1 MLIKIA
7 WRNVW
12 RNKRRSFITIAAIFI
27 AIFLAI
33 IMRSLQLGMYDNMI
47 KNVVGSFSGYFQLHS
62 KGYWEDKNIDNSYKV
77 GKSTINNIKEI
88 EGVSN
93 VIKRIQT
100 GVLSSNNNL
109 SKFLYVTGIE
119 QKEEEKLTDWNKRLV
134 DGRLLDKEDKSIIIA
149 KGVAK
154 YYNAKVG
161 DSLIFIGQGFHG
173 MQAVGIYPIQGIID
187 MKNPNL
193 NNMSVFMNL
202 SVAQDFVSADQRITN
217 LVIDK
222 EQYFDE
228 IKIVEAIESKI
239 DIQSNDLM
247 TWKEMTPE
255 LNQLIQADNAGG
267 MIVIIILYMIV
278 SFGIFGTVLMMTQE
292 RLYEFG
298 VLISIGM
305 KKSKLMITLI
315 FETIFLTIIGV
326 LTGFAIS
333 RPIVNYFHFNPIRLF
348 GSAAAQL
355 ESAGFEPVLPFMNTY
370 DIPFIHGLII
380 ILISLATCIY
390 PIIII
395 SNLNPIKA
403 MNR

>member
-62 KGYWEDKNIDNSYKV
+62 KGYWEDKNIDNSYEIA
-77 GKSTINNIKEI
+77 KSTINNIKEI

-93 VIKRIQT
+93 VLKRIQT

-134 DGRLLDKEDKSIIIA
+134 DGRLLDKGDKSIIIA

-255 LNQLIQADNAGG
+255 LDQLIQADNAGG

-305 KKSKLMITLI
+305 KKSKLIITLI
-315 FETIFLTIIGV
+315 FETIFLTFIGV
-326 LTGFAIS
+326 CIGFVIS

-390 PIIII
+390 PIIVI

>member
-77 GKSTINNIKEI
+77 GKSTIKNIKEI

-395 SNLNPIKA
+395 SNLNPVKA

>member
-77 GKSTINNIKEI
+77 GNSTIKNIKEI

-119 QKEEEKLTDWNKRLV
+119 QKEEQKLTDWNKRLV
-134 DGRLLDKEDKSIIIA
+134 DGRLLDSEDKSIIIA
-149 KGVAK
+149 KGVAR

-202 SVAQDFVSADQRITN
+202 SLAQDFVSADQRITN

-228 IKIVEAIESKI
+228 IKIVESIESKI

-255 LNQLIQADNAGG
+255 LDQLIQADNAGG

-305 KKSKLMITLI
+305 KKSKLMTTLI
-315 FETIFLTIIGV
+315 FETIFLTFIGV
-326 LTGFAIS
+326 FIGFVIS

-390 PIIII
+390 PIIVI

>member
-62 KGYWEDKNIDNSYKV
+62 KGYWEDKNIDNSYEIAN
-77 GKSTINNIKEI
+77 STINNIKEI

-315 FETIFLTIIGV
+315 FETVFLTIIGV

>member
-62 KGYWEDKNIDNSYKV
+62 KGYWEDKNIDNSYEIA
-77 GKSTINNIKEI
+77 KSTINNIKEI

-93 VIKRIQT
+93 VLKRIQT

-134 DGRLLDKEDKSIIIA
+134 DGRLLDKGDKSIIIA

-326 LTGFAIS
+326 LSGFAIS

-355 ESAGFEPVLPFMNTY
+355 ESAGFEPILPFMNTY

-380 ILISLATCIY
+380 IFISLVTCIY

-395 SNLNPIKA
+395 SNLNPVKA

>member
-27 AIFLAI
+27 AIFLTI
-33 IMRSLQLGMYDNMI
+33 LMRSLQLGMYENMI
-47 KNVVGSFSGYFQLHS
+47 KNVVGSFSGYVQIHS
-62 KGYWEDKNIDNSYKV
+62 KGYWEDKNIDNSFEV
-77 GKSTINNIKEI
+77 GRSTINNIKEI

-109 SKFLYVTGIE
+109 SKFLYITGIE
-119 QKEEEKLTDWNKRLV
+119 QEEEEKLTDWNKRLV
-134 DGRLLDKEDKSIIIA
+134 DGRLLDRGDKSIIIA
-149 KGVAK
+149 KGVAR

-202 SVAQDFVSADQRITN
+202 SVAQDFVSADRRITN

-228 IKIVEAIESKI
+228 IKIVEAIKSEI
-239 DIQSNDLM
+239 DIQSNDVM

-255 LNQLIQADNAGG
+255 LDQLIEADNAGG
-267 MIVIIILYMIV
+267 MIVILILYMIV

-292 RLYEFG
+292 RIYEYG

-305 KKSKLMITLI
+305 KKTKLMITLI
-315 FETIFLTIIGV
+315 YETIFLTFIGV
-326 LTGFAIS
+326 FIGFAIS
-333 RPIVNYFHFNPIRLF
+333 RPIVMYFHYNPLRLF

-355 ESAGFEPVLPFMNTY
+355 ESAGFEPVIPFMNTY
-370 DIPFIHGLII
+370 DIPLIHSLLII
-380 ILISLATCIY
+380 FISLITCIY
-390 PIIII
+390 PTI
-395 SNLNPIKA
+395 SIYKLNPVKA

>member
-62 KGYWEDKNIDNSYKV
+62 KGYWEDKNIDNSYEIA
-77 GKSTINNIKEI
+77 KSTIDNIKEI
-88 EGVSN
+88 EGVYN
-93 VIKRIQT
+93 VLKRIQT

-134 DGRLLDKEDKSIIIA
+134 DGRLLDKGDKSIIIA

-355 ESAGFEPVLPFMNTY
+355 ESAGFEPILPFMNTY

-380 ILISLATCIY
+380 IFISLVTCIY

-395 SNLNPIKA
+395 SNLNPVKA

>member
-27 AIFLAI
+27 AIFLTI
-33 IMRSLQLGMYDNMI
+33 ILRSLQLGMYDNMI
-47 KNVVGSFSGYFQLHS
+47 KNVVGSFSGYVQLHS
-62 KGYWEDKNIDNSYKV
+62 KGYWEDKNIDNSFEV
-77 GKSTINNIKEI
+77 DRSTINNIKEI

-119 QKEEEKLTDWNKRLV
+119 QEEEEKLTDWNKRLV
-134 DGRLLDKEDKSIIIA
+134 DGRLLDRGDKSIIIA
-149 KGVAK
+149 KGVAR

-202 SVAQDFVSADQRITN
+202 SVAQDFVSADRRITN

-228 IKIVEAIESKI
+228 IKIVEAIKSEI
-239 DIQSNDLM
+239 DIQSNDVM

-255 LNQLIQADNAGG
+255 LDQLIEADNAGG
-267 MIVIIILYMIV
+267 MIVILILYMIV

-292 RLYEFG
+292 RIYEYG

-305 KKSKLMITLI
+305 KKTKLMITLI
-315 FETIFLTIIGV
+315 YETIFLTFIGV
-326 LTGFAIS
+326 FIGFAIS
-333 RPIVNYFHFNPIRLF
+333 RPIVMYFHYNPLRLF

-355 ESAGFEPVLPFMNTY
+355 ESAGFEPVIPFMNTY
-370 DIPFIHGLII
+370 DIPLIHSLLII
-380 ILISLATCIY
+380 FISLITCIY
-390 PIIII
+390 PTI
-395 SNLNPIKA
+395 SIYKLNPVKA

>member
-7 WRNVW
+7 WRNVR

-62 KGYWEDKNIDNSYKV
+62 KGYWEDKNIDNSYEIA
-77 GKSTINNIKEI
+77 KSTINNIKEI

-395 SNLNPIKA
+395 SNLNPVKA

>member
-33 IMRSLQLGMYDNMI
+33 LMRSLQLGMYENMI
-47 KNVVGSFSGYFQLHS
+47 KNVVGSFSGYVQLHS
-62 KGYWEDKNIDNSYKV
+62 KGYWEDKNINNSFEV
-77 GKSTINNIKEI
+77 SESVLNSINKI

-93 VIKRIQT
+93 IIKRVQT
-100 GVLSSNNNL
+100 GVLSSNNKL

-119 QKEEEKLTDWNKRLV
+119 QEAEEKLTDWNKRLI
-134 DGRLLDKEDKSIIIA
+134 DGTLLDDNGQSIIVA

-154 YYNAKVG
+154 YYDAKVG
-161 DSLIFIGQGFHG
+161 DSLIFIGQGYHG
-173 MQAVGIYPIQGIID
+173 MQAVGIYPIQGVID

-193 NNMSVFMNL
+193 NNMSVFMSL
-202 SVAQDFVSADQRITN
+202 KSAQDFVSAENRITN

-228 IKIVEAIESKI
+228 VKIAEKVKSKI
-239 DIQSNDLM
+239 DIQSRDVM
-247 TWKEMTPE
+247 TWKEMTPQ
-255 LNQLIQADNAGG
+255 LDQLIEADNAGG
-267 MIVIIILYMIV
+267 ILIILILYMIV

-305 KKSKLMITLI
+305 KKSKLMIILI
-315 FETIFLTIIGV
+315 YETIFLTFVGV
-326 LTGFAIS
+326 LVGFVIS
-333 RPIVNYFHFNPIRLF
+333 RPIVNYFHYNPLKLF
-348 GSAAAQL
+348 RAAADQL
-355 ESAGFEPVLPFMNTY
+355 ESAGFEPVIPFMNTY
-370 DIPFIHGLII
+370 DIPLVHGFII
-380 ILISLATCIY
+380 ILISLITCIY

-395 SNLNPIKA
+395 SKLQPIKA
-403 MNR
+403 MKR

>member
-77 GKSTINNIKEI
+77 GDSTIENIKEI

-119 QKEEEKLTDWNKRLV
+119 QKEEQKLTDWNKRLV
-134 DGRLLDKEDKSIIIA
+134 DGRLLDSEDKSIIIA
-149 KGVAK
+149 KGVAR

-228 IKIVEAIESKI
+228 IKIVESIESKI

-255 LNQLIQADNAGG
+255 LDQLIQADNAGG

-305 KKSKLMITLI
+305 KKSKLMTTLI
-315 FETIFLTIIGV
+315 FETIFLTFIGV
-326 LTGFAIS
+326 FIGFVIS

-390 PIIII
+390 PIIVI

>member
-27 AIFLAI
+27 AIFLTI
-33 IMRSLQLGMYDNMI
+33 LMRSLQLGMYENMI
-47 KNVVGSFSGYFQLHS
+47 KNVVGSFSGYVQIHS
-62 KGYWEDKNIDNSYKV
+62 KGYWEDKNIDNSFEV
-77 GKSTINNIKEI
+77 GRSTINNIKEI

-119 QKEEEKLTDWNKRLV
+119 QEEEEKLTDWNKRLV
-134 DGRLLDKEDKSIIIA
+134 DGRLLDRGDKSIIIA
-149 KGVAK
+149 KGVAR

-202 SVAQDFVSADQRITN
+202 SVAQDFVSADRRITN

-228 IKIVEAIESKI
+228 IKIVEAIKSKI
-239 DIQSNDLM
+239 DIQSNDVM

-255 LNQLIQADNAGG
+255 LDQLIEADNAGG
-267 MIVIIILYMIV
+267 MIVILILYMIV

-292 RLYEFG
+292 RIYEYG

-305 KKSKLMITLI
+305 KKTKLMITLI
-315 FETIFLTIIGV
+315 YETIFLTFIGV
-326 LTGFAIS
+326 FIGFAIS
-333 RPIVNYFHFNPIRLF
+333 RPIVMYFHYNPLRLF

-355 ESAGFEPVLPFMNTY
+355 ESAGFEPVIPFMNTY
-370 DIPFIHGLII
+370 DIPLIHSLLII
-380 ILISLATCIY
+380 FISLITCIY
-390 PIIII
+390 PTI
-395 SNLNPIKA
+395 SIYKLNPVKA

>member
-62 KGYWEDKNIDNSYKV
+62 KGYWEDKNIDNSYEIA
-77 GKSTINNIKEI
+77 KSTINNIKEI

-315 FETIFLTIIGV
+315 FETIFLTFIGV
-326 LTGFAIS
+326 LIGFTIS

-370 DIPFIHGLII
+370 DIPFTHGLII

-395 SNLNPIKA
+395 SNLNPVKA

>member
-77 GKSTINNIKEI
+77 GKSTIKNIKEI

-119 QKEEEKLTDWNKRLV
+119 QKEEQKLTDWNKRLV
-134 DGRLLDKEDKSIIIA
+134 DGRLLDSEDKSIIIA
-149 KGVAK
+149 KGVAR

-228 IKIVEAIESKI
+228 IKIVESIESKI

-255 LNQLIQADNAGG
+255 LDQLIQADNAGG

-305 KKSKLMITLI
+305 KKSKLMTTLI
-315 FETIFLTIIGV
+315 FETIFLTFIGV
-326 LTGFAIS
+326 FIGFVIS

-390 PIIII
+390 PIIVI

>member
-77 GKSTINNIKEI
+77 GNSTIKNIKEI

-119 QKEEEKLTDWNKRLV
+119 QKEEQKLTDWNKRLV
-134 DGRLLDKEDKSIIIA
+134 DGRLLDSGDKSIIIA
-149 KGVAK
+149 KGVAR

-228 IKIVEAIESKI
+228 IKIVESIESKI

-255 LNQLIQADNAGG
+255 LDQLIQADNAGG

-305 KKSKLMITLI
+305 KKSKLMTTLI
-315 FETIFLTIIGV
+315 FETIFLTFIGV
-326 LTGFAIS
+326 FIGFVIS

-390 PIIII
+390 PIIVI
-395 SNLNPIKA
+395 SNINPIKA

>member
-62 KGYWEDKNIDNSYKV
+62 KGYWEDKNIDNSYEIAR
-77 GKSTINNIKEI
+77 STINNIKEI

-134 DGRLLDKEDKSIIIA
+134 DGRLLDSGDKSIIIA

>member
-1 MLIKIA
+1 MLVKIA

-12 RNKRRSFITIAAIFI
+12 RNKRRSLITIASIFI

-47 KNVVGSFSGYFQLHS
+47 KNVVGSFTGYIQIHE
-62 KGYWEDKNIDNSYKV
+62 KGYWEDKNIDNSYEVSPTFIDNVK
-77 GKSTINNIKEI
+77 NI

-93 VIKRIQT
+93 VVKRLQT

-119 QKEEEKLTDWNKRLV
+119 QKGEEKLTDWKKKLI
-134 DGRLLDKEDKSIIIA
+134 DGKLLDDNSKSIIIA

-154 YYNAKVG
+154 YYDAKVG
-161 DSLIFIGQGFHG
+161 DSIILMGQGFHG

-193 NNMSVFMNL
+193 NNMSVFMTL
-202 SVAQDFVSADQRITN
+202 EVAQDFVSANNRITN

-222 EQYFDE
+222 EQYYDE
-228 IKIVEAIESKI
+228 VYIASKIKNKI
-239 DIQSNDLM
+239 DILSNDVM

-255 LNQLIQADNAGG
+255 LDQLIKADNAGG
-267 MIVIIILYMIV
+267 LIIIVILYMIV

-305 KKSKLMITLI
+305 KKSKLMVTLI
-315 FETIFLTIIGV
+315 YETIFLTFVGV
-326 LTGFAIS
+326 VSGFIIS
-333 RPIVNYFHFNPIRLF
+333 RPIVNYFHYNPLKLF

-355 ESAGFEPVLPFMNTY
+355 ESAGFEPEIPFMTTY
-370 DIPFIHGLII
+370 SIPLTHGSII
-380 ILISLATCIY
+380 ILISLLTCIY

-395 SNLNPIKA
+395 SKLKPIKA

>member
-62 KGYWEDKNIDNSYKV
+62 KGYWEDKNIDNSYEIA
-77 GKSTINNIKEI
+77 KSTIDNIKEI

-93 VIKRIQT
+93 VLKRIQT

-134 DGRLLDKEDKSIIIA
+134 DGRLLDKGDKSIIIA

-355 ESAGFEPVLPFMNTY
+355 ESAGFEPILPFMNTY

-380 ILISLATCIY
+380 IFISLATCIY

-395 SNLNPIKA
+395 SNLNPVKA

>member
-1 MLIKIA
+1 MLIRIA

-62 KGYWEDKNIDNSYKV
+62 KGYWEDKNIDNSYEIA
-77 GKSTINNIKEI
+77 KSTINNIKEN

-395 SNLNPIKA
+395 SNLNPVKA

>member
-62 KGYWEDKNIDNSYKV
+62 KGYWEDKNIDNSYEIA
-77 GKSTINNIKEI
+77 KSTINNIKEI

-134 DGRLLDKEDKSIIIA
+134 DGRLLDNGDKSIVIA

>member
-27 AIFLAI
+27 AIFLTI
-33 IMRSLQLGMYDNMI
+33 ILRSLQLGMYDNMI
-47 KNVVGSFSGYFQLHS
+47 KNVVGSFSGYVQLHS
-62 KGYWEDKNIDNSYKV
+62 KGYWEDKNIDNSFEV
-77 GKSTINNIKEI
+77 GRSTINNIKEI

-119 QKEEEKLTDWNKRLV
+119 QEEEEKLTDWNKRLV
-134 DGRLLDKEDKSIIIA
+134 DGRLLDRGDKSIIIA
-149 KGVAK
+149 KGVAR

-202 SVAQDFVSADQRITN
+202 SVAQDFVSADRRITN

-228 IKIVEAIESKI
+228 IKIVEAIKSEI
-239 DIQSNDLM
+239 DIQSNDVM

-255 LNQLIQADNAGG
+255 LDQLIEADNAGG
-267 MIVIIILYMIV
+267 MIVILILYMIV

-292 RLYEFG
+292 RIYEYG

-305 KKSKLMITLI
+305 KKTNLMITLI
-315 FETIFLTIIGV
+315 YETIFLTFIGV
-326 LTGFAIS
+326 FIGFAIS
-333 RPIVNYFHFNPIRLF
+333 RPIVMYFHYNPLRLF

-355 ESAGFEPVLPFMNTY
+355 ESAGFEPVIPFMNTY
-370 DIPFIHGLII
+370 DIPLIHSLLII
-380 ILISLATCIY
+380 FISLITCIY
-390 PIIII
+390 PTI
-395 SNLNPIKA
+395 SIYKLNPVKA